1 MSIKIIFSYTLT
13 AARLRIPPYNYTPC
27 PICGH
32 YYPKEKGVQ
41 VFDTPYFTSY
51 GYTRTHICPACAAK
65 FEKEAADYGELL
77 TLKNKI
83 PERVKPFP
91 ARKITPILY
100 TSYAKTPYGVYDMNQ
115 IKEVPYSPWAVP
127 QPTQPLYTLVKKEK
141 HK

>member
-1 MSIKIIFSYTLT
+1 MITKITFAYTLT
-13 AARLRIPPYNYTPC
+13 SATMRIPPYNYTPC

-51 GYTRTHICPACAAK
+51 GYSRTHICPHCAEK

-77 TLKNKI
+77 ELKTKI
-83 PERVKPFP
+83 PQGVKPFP

-100 TSYAKTPYGVYDMNQ
+100 TKYVKTPYGVYDMNQ
-115 IKEVPYSPWAVP
+115 IEEVIFSPWAIP
-127 QPTQPLYTLVKKEK
+127 QPTEPLYTLVKRRK
-141 HK
+141 